1 MVRILFVGDT
11 WQGSTARSMRE
22 ALTALPGVSLQGI
35 AEDRYFPGG
44 PSLVARARNRLFR
57 SLQQRGL
64 HRAILSG
71 IASPELSRGA
81 DVLMVYK
88 GHSIPSST
96 IREANKRGVLTVNV
110 FPDYSP
116 HAYGE
121 QLKAAMGEYG
131 LVVSTKPF
139 HPEGWRSI
147 YHYTNRCVFVAH
159 GYDPAVHLW
168 PEPSTTH
175 DFDVLLAA
183 TWRQQYQDVM
193 LGMAKILA
201 GTPLRVGIVGS
212 GWLERRHELPK
223 DWHVAPAVTGRAYGE
238 WLRRGRIVVA
248 PVHREVIIDGVRQP
262 GDEDTIR
269 TYELAAMNCFFVHR
283 RTPYVQTLYDER
295 TEVPMWDDAAE
306 LAALVSR
313 YLPLDQERSAMAA
326 RAHAR
331 AVPVHSFPNRAM
343 EVMAHVTATL
353 ALARKPAS

>member
-22 ALTALPGVSLQGI
+22 ALTTLAGVSLEGI

-44 PSLVARARNRLFR
+44 PSLVARARNRL
-57 SLQQRGL
+57 LGAVQQRGL

-71 IASPELSRGA
+71 IASHKA

-88 GHSIPSST
+88 GHSVPAST
-96 IREANKRGVLTVNV
+96 IQAAKDKGVLTVNV

-121 QLKAAMGEYG
+121 RLKAAMGAYD

-139 HPEGWRSI
+139 HPAGWRSI
-147 YHYTNRCVFVAH
+147 YHYDNRCVFVAH

-168 PEPSTTH
+168 PSPSTEH

-193 LGMAKILA
+193 QGMAKILA
-201 GTPLRVGIVGS
+201 DKALRVGIVGS

-223 DWHVAPAVTGRAYGE
+223 EWLVAPAVTGRAYGE

-283 RTPYVQTLYDER
+283 RTPYVQTLYDEH
-295 TEVPMWDDAAE
+295 TEVPMWDDAGE
-306 LAALVSR
+306 LAALVTR
-313 YLPLDQERSAMAA
+313 YLPLDQERREMAA
-326 RAHAR
+326 RAHVR
-331 AVPVHSFPNRAM
+331 AVPTHSFPNRAM
-343 EVMAHVTATL
+343 EVLEHVKANL
-353 ALARKPAS
+353 

>member
-22 ALTALPGVSLQGI
+22 ALAALSDVSLHGI

-44 PSLVARARNRLFR
+44 PSLVARVRNRL
-57 SLQQRGL
+57 LGPVQQRAL
-64 HRAILSG
+64 HRAILSS
-71 IASPELSRGA
+71 IARPEPSRGP

-88 GHSIPSST
+88 GHSVPAAT
-96 IREANKRGVLTVNV
+96 IRAVKEKGVLTVNV

-121 QLKAAMGEYG
+121 QLKAAMGAYD

-139 HPEGWRSI
+139 HPSGWRSI
-147 YHYTNRCVFVAH
+147 YHYDNRCVFVAH
-159 GYDPAVHLW
+159 GYDPDVHLW
-168 PEPSTTH
+168 PAPSTEH

-193 LGMAKILA
+193 QAMAKILA
-201 GTPLRVGIVGS
+201 GKPLRVGIVGS
-212 GWLERRHELPK
+212 GWLERRHQLPEE
-223 DWHVAPAVTGRAYGE
+223 WLVAPAVTGRAYGE

-283 RTPYVQTLYDER
+283 RTPYVQTLYDEH
-295 TEVPMWDDAAE
+295 TEVPMWDDPGE
-306 LAALVSR
+306 LAALVTR
-313 YLPLDQERSAMAA
+313 YLPLDRERREMAA
-326 RAHAR
+326 RAHVR

-343 EVMAHVTATL
+343 EVLEHV
-353 ALARKPAS
+353 KASL